1 MELVKYQNIPAQGH
15 PIGLVQMAS
24 VMALGDRALNFGRSR
39 PSGIQVGKI
48 PGYWTCPYNGTITG
62 LYLNTDQG
70 GYRIKFWKSV
80 ITTPVASDSINYQGV
95 SIAEPFTHQEIFN
108 LGDFI
113 ELDVVIG
120 DTFAVE
126 IVEVSG
132 LHVPTDIS
140 GSLLFRQATEEK
152 DK

>member
-1 MELVKYQNIPAQGH
+1 MELVKYQNIPAQGN
-15 PIGLVQMAS
+15 PIGLVRLAP
-24 VMALGDRALNFGRSR
+24 VTALGDRGLNFGKARA
-39 PSGIQVGKI
+39 SGIQIGRI

-70 GYRIKFWKSV
+70 GYRIRFWKSQ
-80 ITTPVASDSINYQGV
+80 ITTPTADDSINYSGI

-108 LGDFI
+108 LSDFI

-126 IVEVSG
+126 ITEVSA

-140 GSLLFRQATEEK
+140 GSLLFRQAIEET
-152 DK
+152 